1 MRRASLKRCISRSA
15 CPRLLDVL
23 TPLVRRIRHVKGANN
38 TNTKLH
44 KFRSTVNIAI
54 FKIHKVNYNSFM
66 LSRVYS
72 CAVVGLEGVIVE
84 VEVDYTN
91 GLPGVTIVGL
101 PDTAVQESR
110 ERVQTAVKNAGLH
123 FPRHRIVVNLAPAVV
138 RKEGPAYDLPIALGV
153 VILAGYLPHEIIEGA
168 MVIGELSLDGLVRHT
183 RGVLPMAAA
192 ARANGFKRMFVPEA
206 DAGEA
211 ALIPDLEIY
220 PVKSL
225 AHLYDHLAGRQSIE
239 PYQPSS
245 ADLPDPLFT
254 PTDFA
259 EVKGQEHVKRALEI
273 AAAGGHNCLM
283 VGSPGSGKTL
293 LARAMPGILPEMSI
307 EESLDVTR
315 IYSVADQLPP
325 GTPLI
330 KHRPFRAPHHTISH
344 AGLVGGGNIPK
355 PGEISLAHRGVLFL
369 DEFPEFGTRVLEVMR
384 QPMEDKVVTISRA
397 KGSLTF
403 SANFQLIAAMN
414 PCPCGY
420 FGDQQKPCTCAPAV
434 VTKYQKRISG
444 PILDRIDI
452 HIEVPRVDYEK
463 LSGDRLGETSETIRK
478 RVQAARD
485 IQNQRFSASVDVV
498 CNADMRIGEV
508 RLFCALQ
515 PEGQSLM
522 RAAMSRLNLSARA
535 YHRILKLSRTIA
547 DLAGSEEIHS
557 PHLAEAPQYRP
568 KIMMG

>member
-1 MRRASLKRCISRSA
+1 
-15 CPRLLDVL
+15 
-23 TPLVRRIRHVKGANN
+23 
-38 TNTKLH
+38 
-44 KFRSTVNIAI
+44 
-54 FKIHKVNYNSFM
+54 M

-153 VILAGYLPHEIIEGA
+153 IILAGYLPYEA
-168 MVIGELSLDGLVRHT
+168 MDGSLVIGELSLDGVVRHT
-183 RGVLPMAAA
+183 RGILPMAAT
-192 ARANGFKRMFVPEA
+192 ARANGYKRMFVPEV
-206 DAGEA
+206 DAPEA
-211 ALIPDLEIY
+211 ALIPDLEII

-225 AHLYDHLAGRQSIE
+225 AHLYDHLAGRQLIP
-239 PYQPSS
+239 PYQPSDS
-245 ADLPDPLFT
+245 FLEPLFT
-254 PTDFA
+254 PTDFS
-259 EVKGQEHVKRALEI
+259 EIKGQDHVKRALEV
-273 AAAGGHNCLM
+273 AAAGGHNVLM
-283 VGSPGSGKTL
+283 AGSPGSGKTL
-293 LARAMPGILPEMSI
+293 LARALPGILPEMSI

-315 IYSVADQLPP
+315 IYSVADQLPA

-330 KHRPFRAPHHTISH
+330 KHRPFRSPHHTISH

-414 PCPCGY
+414 PCPCGFY
-420 FGDQQKPCTCAPAV
+420 GDSQKACTCAPAV

-444 PILDRIDI
+444 PLLDRIDI

-463 LSGDRLGETSETIRK
+463 LSSDRVGETSESIRQ
-478 RVQAARD
+478 RVQAARN
-485 IQNQRFSASVDVV
+485 IQHARFTNPNSPSTDVL
-498 CNADMRIGEV
+498 CNADMRVGEV
-508 RLFCALQ
+508 RQFCQLQ
-515 PEGQSLM
+515 AEGQSLM
-522 RAAMSRLNLSARA
+522 RAAMSQLNLSARA

-547 DLAGSEEIHS
+547 DLAGSEEIRS
-557 PHLAEAPQYRP
+557 SHLAEALQYRP
-568 KIMMG
+568 KIMLG